1 MQKQL
6 HHLSLDTIIDVETLP
21 FSGPLSCV
29 IVCSAE
35 ECAMLTSRFGFAG
48 LASLTATMK
57 IKRAGLAHWDVTGTL
72 TAEVTQLCG
81 VTGDPVLESVDF
93 QIEERYGLAN
103 DEGVDVEVSLDSA
116 EPLVDGAIDLGEI
129 VSQSLA
135 IAVDP
140 WPRGAGAPRN
150 FQVGDGEKEHPFA
163 ELAALKS
170 NE

>member
-1 MQKQL
+1 
-6 HHLSLDTIIDVETLP
+6 
-21 FSGPLSCV
+21 
-29 IVCSAE
+29 
-35 ECAMLTSRFGFAG
+35 MLTSRFGFAG

-140 WPRGAGAPRN
+140 WPRSAGAPQN

-163 ELAALKS
+163 GLAALKS

>member
-6 HHLSLDTIIDVETLP
+6 QHLSLNTVIDVETLP
-21 FSGPLSCV
+21 FSRPLSCV
-29 IVCSAE
+29 IVCSSE

-57 IKRAGLAHWDVTGTL
+57 IKRAGLAHWDVIGTL

-81 VTGDPVLESVDF
+81 VTGDPVPESVDF
-93 QIEERYGLAN
+93 QIKERYGLAN
-103 DEGVDVEVSLDSA
+103 YEGVDVEVSLDGA
-116 EPLVDGAIDLGEI
+116 EPLIDGVIDLGEI

-140 WPRGAGAPRN
+140 WPRSAGAPRN

-163 ELAALKS
+163 GLAALKS

>member
-1 MQKQL
+1 
-6 HHLSLDTIIDVETLP
+6 
-21 FSGPLSCV
+21 
-29 IVCSAE
+29 
-35 ECAMLTSRFGFAG
+35 MLTSRFGFAG

-140 WPRGAGAPRN
+140 WPRSAGAPQN

>member
-1 MQKQL
+1 MQKQMQ
-6 HHLSLDTIIDVETLP
+6 HFSLDTVIDVETLP

-48 LASLTATMK
+48 LALLTAT
-57 IKRAGLAHWDVTGTL
+57 INIRRAGPGHWDVTGNL

-81 VTGDPVLESVDF
+81 VTGDPVPESVDF

-103 DEGVDVEVSLDSA
+103 NEGVNVEVSLHGA
-116 EPLVDGAIDLGEI
+116 EPLVEGAIDLGEI
-129 VSQSLA
+129 VAQSLA
-135 IAVDP
+135 IAVAP
-140 WPRGAGAPRN
+140 WPRSAGSPQN
-150 FQVGDGEKEHPFA
+150 FQAGDCDDEHPFA
-163 ELAALKS
+163 RLAALKS